1 MQPVILVPRPPY
13 DFSLS
18 AAIFSGGEPA
28 IRTFKDGVFRLVLL
42 IVF

>member
-1 MQPVILVPRPPY
+1 MQLTTLVPQPPY

-18 AAIFSGGEPA
+18 AAIFSGGERD
-28 IRTFKDGVFRLVLL
+28 IRTFKDGVFRQVLL